1 MSNDGF
7 AEVQR
12 KLEAIASELKT
23 ATGPEQRRELLR
35 VMSRL
40 VAKAERIS
48 GQPLEISHKPEQPW
62 LSKEKK
68 SGNDSPSSLLQVCS
82 YTGTAPSHALSSP
95 RCEFHQIKLRKSGG
109 ALRGMEVIWK
119 CNLIFEPMAARTMCG
134 SAISIFNPARII
146 FGIRRKSYLSNI
158 PVFLTAYQ

>member
-48 GQPLEISHKPEQPW
+48 GQPLEISHKPEQP
-62 LSKEKK
+62 
-68 SGNDSPSSLLQVCS
+68 
-82 YTGTAPSHALSSP
+82 
-95 RCEFHQIKLRKSGG
+95 
-109 ALRGMEVIWK
+109 
-119 CNLIFEPMAARTMCG
+119 
-134 SAISIFNPARII
+134 
-146 FGIRRKSYLSNI
+146 
-158 PVFLTAYQ
+158 

>member
-40 VAKAERIS
+40 VAEAERIS
-48 GQPLEISHKPEQPW
+48 SQPLEISDKPEQP
-62 LSKEKK
+62 
-68 SGNDSPSSLLQVCS
+68 
-82 YTGTAPSHALSSP
+82 
-95 RCEFHQIKLRKSGG
+95 
-109 ALRGMEVIWK
+109 
-119 CNLIFEPMAARTMCG
+119 
-134 SAISIFNPARII
+134 
-146 FGIRRKSYLSNI
+146 
-158 PVFLTAYQ
+158 